1 MKPGNIALAQIQ
13 QADGRL
19 KTRPVLILCQTPP
32 FSDPLVCALS
42 SRLHHTCDGFDEI
55 INDSDDD
62 YHDSG
67 LKVPSLI
74 RLGMIATIP
83 ASAMLGSLGN
93 ISPDRLNRLRS
104 RLSNHIRP
112 ATERVSNDK

>member
-42 SRLHHTCDGFDEI
+42 SRLHHKCEGFDEI
-55 INDSDDD
+55 ISDSDDD

-83 ASAMLGSLGN
+83 ASAMLGSMGN
-93 ISPDRLNRLRS
+93 ISHDRLNRLRS
-104 RLSNHIRP
+104 RLSNHIHP
-112 ATERVSNDK
+112 TTEQATNNR

>member
-1 MKPGNIALAQIQ
+1 MKPGNIALAQLQ
-13 QADGRL
+13 QSDGQL

-42 SRLHHTCDGFDEI
+42 SRLHHKCEGFDEI
-55 INDSDDD
+55 ISDSDDD

-83 ASAMLGSLGN
+83 TSVMLGTLGN
-93 ISPDRLNRLRS
+93 ISHDRLMRLRS
-104 RLSNHIRP
+104 RLSNHIFP
-112 ATERVSNDK
+112 AT

>member
-42 SRLHHTCDGFDEI
+42 SRLHHKCEGFDEI

-67 LKVPSLI
+67 HKVPSLW
-74 RLGMIATIP
+74 
-83 ASAMLGSLGN
+83 N
-93 ISPDRLNRLRS
+93 DRDHSCFRNAW
-104 RLSNHIRP
+104 IVGKDF
-112 ATERVSNDK
+112 T